1 MVDSIK
7 LIGLSSSFVIGFLLA
22 KTPNFPFF
30 WSFPDLNHRLVVVF
44 WLNRRDSLWLT
55 RACDICWES
64 FPRQPILSFAL
75 GNCSGFARIILLE
88 SIDYNIYSV
97 WGSHPKLNNHLYLN
111 FLCKMSFFLDYL
123 SRVCINLYIGIS
135 KSIKSKYV
143 IRDRSPQ
150 GLLAKYQSC
159 WTILMII
166 FCDCCIC
173 VYPRMLLSY

>member
-75 GNCSGFARIILLE
+75 SNCSGFARIILLE

-111 FLCKMSFFLDYL
+111 FLCKMSFFGLSLLSLYKSLYWNLKINQIEVCNQGSFSSGTFGEISILLDYSHDYFL
-123 SRVCINLYIGIS
+123 WLLY
-135 KSIKSKYV
+135 
-143 IRDRSPQ
+143 
-150 GLLAKYQSC
+150 L
-159 WTILMII
+159 
-166 FCDCCIC
+166 C
-173 VYPRMLLSY
+173 VSAHVT